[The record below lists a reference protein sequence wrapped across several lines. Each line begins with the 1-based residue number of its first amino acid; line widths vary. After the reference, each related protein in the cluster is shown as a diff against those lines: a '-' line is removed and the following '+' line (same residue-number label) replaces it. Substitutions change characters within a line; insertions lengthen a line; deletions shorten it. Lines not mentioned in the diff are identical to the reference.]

1 MIVENG
7 HMIKGRDQLLS
18 GNFNATQLGGT
29 VRGTDLETRREVSGL
44 GFSYLG

>member
-1 MIVENG
+1 MIVESG
-7 HMIKGRDQLLS
+7 HMIKGRGHQLS

-29 VRGTDLETRREVSGL
+29 VRGTDFETRREVSEL